1 MSMSELR
8 AALLR
13 EMGVRPMWRLRGRA
27 ADASHARP
35 PTPAHRLQLPDE
47 VPRAMP
53 SPQAARPTRPQ
64 PESEHS
70 AAVASV
76 LAVAARASLPEAT
89 SLAGLDWE
97 ALEEAMRACTACALC
112 KGRRQVVP
120 GVGLRSAQVMFV
132 GEGPGVE
139 EDRRG
144 VPFVGPAGKLLDSML
159 ASIGLS
165 RGATEAASGAYIA
178 NAVKCHPPHNRTPAP
193 EEIQVCHPFL
203 VRQIELVQPRLLVAL
218 GRPAAQS
225 LLGREVKIS
234 AARGQLF
241 RHREIP
247 LIVTYHPAYLLR
259 NLGDKARAWE
269 DLNLIRRTLRA
280 QD

>member
-1 MSMSELR
+1 MLSWSEL
-8 AALLR
+8 
-13 EMGVRPMWRLRGRA
+13 EN
-27 ADASHARP
+27 
-35 PTPAHRLQLPDE
+35 
-47 VPRAMP
+47 
-53 SPQAARPTRPQ
+53 
-64 PESEHS
+64 
-70 AAVASV
+70 
-76 LAVAARASLPEAT
+76 
-89 SLAGLDWE
+89 
-97 ALEEAMRACTACALC
+97 ACRNCSKCALYEA
-112 KGRRQVVP
+112 RTNVVF
-120 GVGLRSAQVMFV
+120 GVGNTGAEVMFV

-144 VPFVGPAGKLLDSML
+144 EPFVGPAGKLLDSML

-165 RGATEAASGAYIA
+165 RSATEAASGAYIA

-203 VRQIELVQPRLLVAL
+203 ARQIELVQPRLLVAL

-225 LLGREVKIS
+225 LLGREIKIS
-234 AARGQLF
+234 ATRGQLF

>member
-1 MSMSELR
+1 
-8 AALLR
+8 
-13 EMGVRPMWRLRGRA
+13 
-27 ADASHARP
+27 
-35 PTPAHRLQLPDE
+35 
-47 VPRAMP
+47 
-53 SPQAARPTRPQ
+53 
-64 PESEHS
+64 
-70 AAVASV
+70 
-76 LAVAARASLPEAT
+76 
-89 SLAGLDWE
+89 
-97 ALEEAMRACTACALC
+97 MRVCTACALC

-120 GVGLRSAQVMFV
+120 GVGLRSAQMMFV

-144 VPFVGPAGKLLDSML
+144 EPFVGPAGKLLDSML

-165 RGATEAASGAYIA
+165 RNAAEPDGGVYIA

-203 VRQIELVQPRLLVAL
+203 ARQIELVQPRLLVAL

-225 LLGREVKIS
+225 LLGREIKIS

-241 RHREIP
+241 RYRDIP

-259 NLGDKARAWE
+259 NLPDKARAWE
-269 DLNLIRRTLRA
+269 DLCLIRRTLHL
-280 QD
+280 Q

>member
-13 EMGVRPMWRLRGRA
+13 EMGIRPMWRLRGRV
-27 ADASHARP
+27 ADASHDER
-35 PTPAHRLQLPDE
+35 PTPTHRLQLPDE
-47 VPRAMP
+47 VPRAVLP
-53 SPQAARPTRPQ
+53 PQAVSPAHPQ
-64 PESEHS
+64 PK
-70 AAVASV
+70 VDRP
-76 LAVAARASLPEAT
+76 VAARASLPEAT
-89 SLAGLDWE
+89 HLAGLDWE

-144 VPFVGPAGKLLDSML
+144 EPFVGPAGKLRASML

-165 RGATEAASGAYIA
+165 RSATEAASGAYIA

-203 VRQIELVQPRLLVAL
+203 ARQIELVQPRLLVAL

-225 LLGREVKIS
+225 LLGREIKIS
-234 AARGQLF
+234 ATRGQLF